1 MLLQF
6 SVTNHRSIKDTA
18 IISLK
23 ASTDKSLSD
32 CLISPDEKKQL
43 VPVLALYG
51 ANAAG
56 KSNVLHALLLMREM
70 VCRRYAKLL
79 KGEFLPQEPFAF
91 TDQPTQPT
99 SFEAIYFY
107 GGIKYAYGFSF
118 DKSKVLTEYLYHWPN
133 GREALV
139 FSREGNGYQFREN
152 VQEQLT
158 LAGRT
163 AENRLY
169 LSSSNEWNCPQTEK
183 AYLWFFE
190 KLTGFMGT
198 EMQLDATLSAI
209 RQGGSE
215 KSRILHEMLYADL
228 GIKDIRITGSKEEPI
243 ISALHTLDAENGTS
257 KGFWLP

>member
-70 VCRRYAKLL
+70 VCGRYAKLL
-79 KGEFLPQEPFAF
+79 KGESLPQEPFAF

-139 FSREGNGYQFREN
+139 FSRQGNGYQFREN
-152 VQEQLT
+152 VQALWEPKCGWMLHC
-158 LAGRT
+158 LPFGR
-163 AENRLY
+163 AALKRAV
-169 LSSSNEWNCPQTEK
+169 SCMKCCMQT
-183 AYLWFFE
+183 
-190 KLTGFMGT
+190 
-198 EMQLDATLSAI
+198 SV
-209 RQGGSE
+209 
-215 KSRILHEMLYADL
+215 SR
-228 GIKDIRITGSKEEPI
+228 T
-243 ISALHTLDAENGTS
+243 SALQAPRKSLSFPHCTLLMPKMALLRVSGSRWVRNPLGHS
-257 KGFWLP
+257 VSSLASVCGSLH

>member
-70 VCRRYAKLL
+70 VCGRYAKLL
-79 KGEFLPQEPFAF
+79 KGESLPQEPFAF

-118 DKSKVLTEYLYHWPN
+118 DKSKVLTEYLYRNSLPLPD
-133 GREALV
+133 A
-139 FSREGNGYQFREN
+139 
-152 VQEQLT
+152 
-158 LAGRT
+158 
-163 AENRLY
+163 
-169 LSSSNEWNCPQTEK
+169 PQK
-183 AYLWFFE
+183 
-190 KLTGFMGT
+190 TGFTCPARTSGT
-198 EMQLDATLSAI
+198 APRLK
-209 RQGGSE
+209 R
-215 KSRILHEMLYADL
+215 RIC
-228 GIKDIRITGSKEEPI
+228 
-243 ISALHTLDAENGTS
+243 
-257 KGFWLP
+257 GFLKN

>member
-32 CLISPDEKKQL
+32 CLISPDDKKQL

-70 VCRRYAKLL
+70 VCGRYAKLL
-79 KGEFLPQEPFAF
+79 KGEALPQEPFAF
-91 TDQPTQPT
+91 TEQPPQPT
-99 SFEAIYFY
+99 SFEVIYFY
-107 GGIKYAYGFSF
+107 NGIKYAYGFSF
-118 DKSKVLTEYLYHWPN
+118 DKAKILTEYLYHWPN
-133 GREALV
+133 GREALI
-139 FSREGNGYQFREN
+139 FFREGNGYQFREN
-152 VQEQLT
+152 IQEQFT

-198 EMQLDATLSAI
+198 EMRLDATLSAI

-228 GIKDIRITGSKEEPI
+228 GIKDIRITGSK
-243 ISALHTLDAENGTS
+243 D
-257 KGFWLP
+257 

>member
-70 VCRRYAKLL
+70 VCGRYAKLL
-79 KGEFLPQEPFAF
+79 KGEFLPQESFAF

-133 GREALV
+133 GREALI
-139 FSREGNGYQFREN
+139 FSRENNGYQSARIFK
-152 VQEQLT
+152 
-158 LAGRT
+158 
-163 AENRLY
+163 
-169 LSSSNEWNCPQTEK
+169 SSSRLLDELLKTAFICPARTS
-183 AYLWFFE
+183 
-190 KLTGFMGT
+190 GT
-198 EMQLDATLSAI
+198 APRPKKRI
-209 RQGGSE
+209 CGSL
-215 KSRILHEMLYADL
+215 KS
-228 GIKDIRITGSKEEPI
+228 
-243 ISALHTLDAENGTS
+243 
-257 KGFWLP
+257 

>member
-6 SVTNHRSIKDTA
+6 SVTNHRSIRDTA
-18 IISLK
+18 IISMK

-70 VCRRYAKLL
+70 VCGRYAKLL

-107 GGIKYAYGFSF
+107 GGIKYA
-118 DKSKVLTEYLYHWPN
+118 
-133 GREALV
+133 
-139 FSREGNGYQFREN
+139 
-152 VQEQLT
+152 
-158 LAGRT
+158 
-163 AENRLY
+163 
-169 LSSSNEWNCPQTEK
+169 
-183 AYLWFFE
+183 
-190 KLTGFMGT
+190 
-198 EMQLDATLSAI
+198 
-209 RQGGSE
+209 
-215 KSRILHEMLYADL
+215 
-228 GIKDIRITGSKEEPI
+228 
-243 ISALHTLDAENGTS
+243 
-257 KGFWLP
+257 

>member
-70 VCRRYAKLL
+70 VCGRYAKLL
-79 KGEFLPQEPFAF
+79 KGESLPQEPFAF

-99 SFEAIYFY
+99 SFETIYFY

-139 FSREGNGYQFREN
+139 F
-152 VQEQLT
+152 
-158 LAGRT
+158 
-163 AENRLY
+163 
-169 LSSSNEWNCPQTEK
+169 PEK
-183 AYLWFFE
+183 AMVISSARMFRNSLPLPDAPQ
-190 KLTGFMGT
+190 KTGFT
-198 EMQLDATLSAI
+198 CPAPT
-209 RQGGSE
+209 
-215 KSRILHEMLYADL
+215 
-228 GIKDIRITGSKEEPI
+228 
-243 ISALHTLDAENGTS
+243 NGTVPRLRRPICGS
-257 KGFWLP
+257 LRN

>member
-70 VCRRYAKLL
+70 VCGRYAKLL
-79 KGEFLPQEPFAF
+79 KGESLPQEPFAF

-133 GREALV
+133 GREALI
-139 FSREGNGYQFREN
+139 FSREGQWLSVPREYS
-152 VQEQLT
+152 
-158 LAGRT
+158 RT
-163 AENRLY
+163 ASRL
-169 LSSSNEWNCPQTEK
+169 LDELLKIAFICPARTS
-183 AYLWFFE
+183 
-190 KLTGFMGT
+190 GT
-198 EMQLDATLSAI
+198 APRLKRHI
-209 RQGGSE
+209 CGSL
-215 KSRILHEMLYADL
+215 K
-228 GIKDIRITGSKEEPI
+228 
-243 ISALHTLDAENGTS
+243 N
-257 KGFWLP
+257 